1 MDVRIFRR
9 CAFLALATVGAALPL
24 TAARAGD
31 IADKASQ
38 AETLLSAGKPQ
49 EALAAFDAATGDF
62 WAALPLSVRVATF
75 VDSVDGYGNYHALAE
90 AAFKP
95 GDTLKI
101 YVEPVGYGFSEEG
114 SSYRA
119 TLAADLEVKTPGG
132 LIFGKASDFA
142 RLTWSSGEKLYQV
155 HATIASPLPALKPGD
170 YVLSLTLRDLN
181 SPKTATIALPFKV
194 TFAP

>member
-1 MDVRIFRR
+1 MQVRALRR
-9 CAFLALATVGAALPL
+9 FALAALATIGPALAA
-24 TAARAGD
+24 TAASAGD
-31 IADKASQ
+31 IADKAGQ
-38 AETLLSAGKPQ
+38 AESLLSAGKPQ

-62 WAALPLSVRVATF
+62 WAALPLSARVATF

-90 AAFKP
+90 ASFKP
-95 GDTLKI
+95 GDTVKI

-114 SSYRA
+114 SAFRA

-142 RLTWSSGEKLYQV
+142 RLTWSSREKLYQV

-181 SPKTATIALPFKV
+181 SPKTATISLPFKV
-194 TFAP
+194 AAAP